1 MKTRADLKREL
12 AATVPLGEE
21 ESFLASATA
30 SLEESR
36 AALQAFRDERV
47 QLKRL
52 ISVRERKRQ
61 DWKGKV
67 PRGTDPPTVADAHAE
82 VARAGTAPCHRVA
95 DVTLVADGVHLT
107 FRNEFKRA
115 LNGADGFEKI
125 WVVVRAPPHAR
136 FEGGRCVTG
145 DAEDGQ
151 GLYLWLADVVSADDA
166 SGIVHVRGLEFV
178 GDKGRIGDMTVVD
191 IKPYLPY
198 CEAWPGDPK

>member
-21 ESFLASATA
+21 EAFLASATM
-30 SLEESR
+30 SLEKSR
-36 AALQAFRDERV
+36 ATLQAFRDERV

-67 PRGTDPPTVADAHAE
+67 PRGTNAPTITDAHAE
-82 VARAGTAPCHRVA
+82 VARAGAAPCHSVA
-95 DVTLVADGVHLT
+95 DVTLATDGVHLR
-107 FRNEFKRA
+107 FQDEFKRA
-115 LNGADGFEKI
+115 LNGVDGFEKI
-125 WVVVRAPPHAR
+125 WVVALAPPNAK
-136 FEGGRCVTG
+136 FEGGQCVTG
-145 DAEDGQ
+145 AVGEGQ

-166 SGIVHVRGLEFV
+166 TGVMHVRGLEFV
-178 GDKGRIGDMTVVD
+178 GDEGRIGDVTVVD

-198 CEAWPGDPK
+198 CEAWPADPK